1 MFYCHKPFPKQLL
14 IALAVQN
21 ISIIRNNVYVVSM
34 FFSIGSFTTV
44 ALIPETNKHKQSS
57 FANKRHYWT
66 SLSGE
71 QNNENKISNGH
82 PRHPVQIEREIKFTS
97 NNGHI

>member
-44 ALIPETNKHKQSS
+44 ALIPETNKYKQSS
-57 FANKRHYWT
+57 SANKRDT
-66 SLSGE
+66 LGPVFLA
-71 QNNENKISNGH
+71 NKTM
-82 PRHPVQIEREIKFTS
+82 KKK
-97 NNGHI
+97 HITNTRDILFK